1 MWCECMSKSWMVW
14 ILASFTYMLAF
25 VQRTAPGLVTGRLA
39 QDFRVSPAAMGELA
53 VGQFLAYAALQLPV
67 GLLGDRFGPARWL
80 ALGAALDGAGTLLFS
95 QAHTFTLLVLSRGV
109 VGLGDAMLWVNI
121 VLLMGGWFAPSV
133 YGRALAGVGTAG
145 GAAAMASTVPLAW
158 ILSVAGWRI
167 TFIVMGCM
175 LVGMGAAIH
184 LVLPAWERARV
195 QHAVHVIRPATPG
208 STLRK
213 VVASQRGWIPF
224 TTHFGLMGAY
234 MGFVAIYAIPYLMD
248 THKLTAVEAGAVE
261 SVAMLGSVLGG
272 PIAGWAAD
280 RFGPFRPLWVVA
292 TVSLMGWITIAAWP
306 LAPLGVTT
314 IALFLIGSA
323 GGGSIL
329 TFTLTRAWFPSEA
342 VGSASGL
349 ANTGGF
355 IAAALFPL
363 LCGRLLGAG
372 WGVALWPG
380 AVFGGIGWV
389 GAMLANLRAKEWSP
403 AV

>member
-1 MWCECMSKSWMVW
+1 MVW
-14 ILASFTYMLAF
+14 LLASFTYMLAF
-25 VQRTAPGLVTGRLA
+25 VQRTAPGLVTARLA

-95 QAHTFTLLVLSRGV
+95 QAHSFTLLVLSRGV

-121 VLLMGGWFAPSV
+121 VLLMGRWFAPSV

-158 ILSVAGWRI
+158 VLGVIGWRI
-167 TFIVMGCM
+167 TFIAMGCM
-175 LVGMGAAIH
+175 LVLMGAVIH
-184 LVLPAWERARV
+184 LLLPAWERARE
-195 QHAVHVIRPATPG
+195 QHQIHVIRSVRPQ
-208 STLRK
+208 STLRT
-213 VVASQRGWIPF
+213 VVASSRGWIPF
-224 TTHFGLMGAY
+224 ATHFGLMGAY
-234 MGFVAIYAIPYLMD
+234 MGFVAIYAIPYLME
-248 THKLTAVEAGAVE
+248 THGLTAVAAGAVE
-261 SVAMLGSVLGG
+261 SVAMLGSVAGG

-280 RFGPFRPLWVVA
+280 RYGPFRPIWAVA
-292 TVSLMGWITIAAWP
+292 TVSLMGWVTVAAWP
-306 LAPLGVTT
+306 FAPLAVTT
-314 IALFLIGSA
+314 LAFFFIGSA

-329 TFTLTRAWFPSEA
+329 TFTLTRAWFPAEA

-363 LCGRLLGAG
+363 ICGHLLSEG

-380 AVFGGIGWV
+380 VLFGSIGWV
-389 GAMLANLRAKEWSP
+389 GAMLANRRARQWGSL
-403 AV
+403 A